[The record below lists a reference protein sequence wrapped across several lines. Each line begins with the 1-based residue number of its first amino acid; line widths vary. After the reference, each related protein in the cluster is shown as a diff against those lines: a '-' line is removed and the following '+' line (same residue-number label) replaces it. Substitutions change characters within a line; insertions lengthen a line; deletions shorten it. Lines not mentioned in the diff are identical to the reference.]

1 MTMTRLMR
9 AGALIGTVLAL
20 AACSGDECDTV
31 ACTMEFRIF
40 SVAVV
45 NEAGEPVT
53 ELEPAVTMVR
63 TGEELDLSSMGP
75 GDMESGV
82 YLVMTDGHGALIQQD
97 EEPVRFTATTGQLSV
112 TGDFVFGMT
121 MCRCHVEQLSGPDT
135 LVMR

>member
-1 MTMTRLMR
+1 MTMRRLVR
-9 AGALIGTVLAL
+9 AAVLIGTVLSL
-20 AACSGDECDTV
+20 AACSDDECETV
-31 ACTMEFRIF
+31 ACTMEFRTF

-53 ELEPAVTMVR
+53 GLEPVVTMMR
-63 TGEELDLSSMGP
+63 TGEELDFSDMGP
-75 GDMESGV
+75 GDPESGV
-82 YLVMTDGHGALIQQD
+82 YLVMTDGNGSLIQQD
-97 EEPVRFTATTGQLSV
+97 EEPVRLTATTGQLSV

>member
-1 MTMTRLMR
+1 MRRLMR
-9 AGALIGTVLAL
+9 AGALIGTVLSL
-20 AACSGDECDTV
+20 AACSDDACETV
-31 ACTMEFRIF
+31 ACTMEFRTF

-53 ELEPAVTMVR
+53 GLAPVVTMVR
-63 TGEELDLSSMGP
+63 TGEELDLPDMGP
-75 GDMESGV
+75 GDPESGV
-82 YLVMTDGHGALIQQD
+82 YLVMTDGNAALIQQD

>member
-1 MTMTRLMR
+1 MKRWTRY
-9 AGALIGTVLAL
+9 AVLIGTVFSL
-20 AACSGDECDTV
+20 AACSDDECETV
-31 ACTMEFRIF
+31 ACTMEFRTF

-53 ELEPAVTMVR
+53 GLAPVVTMVR
-63 TGEELDLSSMGP
+63 TGEELDLSDMGP
-75 GDMESGV
+75 GDPESGV
-82 YLVMTDGHGALIQQD
+82 YLVMTDGNAALIQQD

-121 MCRCHVEQLSGPDT
+121 RCRCHVEQLSGPDT

>member
-1 MTMTRLMR
+1 MRRLMR
-9 AGALIGTVLAL
+9 AGALIGTVLSL
-20 AACSGDECDTV
+20 AACSDDECETV
-31 ACTMEFRIF
+31 ACTMEFRTF

-53 ELEPAVTMVR
+53 GLEPVVTMMR
-63 TGEELDLSSMGP
+63 TGEELDFSDMGP
-75 GDMESGV
+75 GDPESGV
-82 YLVMTDGHGALIQQD
+82 YLVMTDGNGSLIQQD
-97 EEPVRFTATTGQLSV
+97 EEPVRFAATTGQLSV

>member
-1 MTMTRLMR
+1 MTMRRLMR

-31 ACTMEFRIF
+31 ACTMEFRTF

-53 ELEPAVTMVR
+53 GLEPVVTMVR
-63 TGEELDLSSMGP
+63 TGEELDPSDMGL
-75 GDMESGV
+75 GDPASGV
-82 YLVMTDGHGALIQQD
+82 YLVMTDGNAALIQQD

-135 LVMR
+135 LVIR

>member
-1 MTMTRLMR
+1 MKRWTRY
-9 AGALIGTVLAL
+9 AVLIGTMFSL
-20 AACSGDECDTV
+20 AACSDDECETV
-31 ACTMEFRIF
+31 ACTMEFRTF

-53 ELEPAVTMVR
+53 GLEPVVTMVR
-63 TGEELDLSSMGP
+63 TGEDLDFSDTGP
-75 GDMESGV
+75 GDPASGI
-82 YLVMTDGHGALIQQD
+82 YLVMTDGHGSLIEQD

>member
-1 MTMTRLMR
+1 MRRLVR
-9 AGALIGTVLAL
+9 AAVLIGTVLSL
-20 AACSGDECDTV
+20 AACSDDECETV
-31 ACTMEFRIF
+31 ACTMEFRTF

-53 ELEPAVTMVR
+53 GLEPVVTMMR
-63 TGEELDLSSMGP
+63 TGEELDFSDMGP
-75 GDMESGV
+75 GDPESGV
-82 YLVMTDGHGALIQQD
+82 YLVMTDGNGSLIQQD
-97 EEPVRFTATTGQLSV
+97 EEPVRLTATTGQLSV